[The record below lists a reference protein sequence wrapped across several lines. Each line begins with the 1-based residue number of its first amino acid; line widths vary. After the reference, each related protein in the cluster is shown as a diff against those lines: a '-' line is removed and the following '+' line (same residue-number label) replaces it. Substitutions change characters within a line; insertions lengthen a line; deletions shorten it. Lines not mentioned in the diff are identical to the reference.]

1 MRKLLFIA
9 ILFLCL
15 VLRFYKITK
24 VPASLNWDEVS
35 NSYNAY
41 SILKTAKDEYG
52 NFLPLVNRSFDD
64 YKPPAYMYSV
74 IPFVWIF
81 GLSEVAAR
89 LPSVVF
95 GVLTC
100 ISIFFLAK
108 KLTGDSAVSYA
119 SFFLLSI
126 TPLHIQFSRAGFEAN
141 IGLFFAV
148 SGFTDLFFALREN
161 QSKLKNYTF
170 VLMSVA
176 FFALSFYSYHA
187 YRITVPL
194 MIVSFYL
201 IYRERI
207 QNVSKKLVVVYLTVI
222 LGLIAPLFLTLP
234 KEAFLQRFEATS
246 QKTQKKDVDK
256 SIELIDQ
263 DIGRTFFL
271 GRFIH
276 NRRIEIAKTYASNY
290 FSHFNLNFLFLEGD
304 GELRH
309 HVRNVGLLFLFQL
322 PLLIYG
328 LYRFFQKI
336 DKGKLFI
343 ISWLLIAPLGAIAGA
358 EVPHA
363 IRSYSM
369 VIPLTIITSFGFIKF
384 WQIVVR
390 KKFYVLGFTFIIFLS
405 SAIYFDEYFK
415 HYPVYSAPSWQFVTK
430 QAALITKSLEG
441 KYSQITVDSQN
452 IEQAYIFWLF
462 YTKYDPSDYQ
472 NNGFKKG
479 FGKYKFE
486 SNPPSDFGNL
496 YVTNTL
502 PSNFEKIQTIYFP
515 DGERALEIGNI

>member
-1 MRKLLFIA
+1 MKKALFIA
-9 ILFLCL
+9 ILLLC
-15 VLRFYKITK
+15 VILRLYKITK
-24 VPASLNWDEVS
+24 VPISLNWDEAS
-35 NSYNAY
+35 NAYNAY
-41 SILKTAKDEYG
+41 SILKTARDEYG
-52 NFLPLVNRSFDD
+52 NFLPLANRSFDD
-64 YKPPAYMYSV
+64 YKPPAYMYSA

-81 GLSEVAAR
+81 GLSELAAR
-89 LPSVVF
+89 LPSAIY

-100 ISIFFLAK
+100 IAVFFLAK
-108 KLTGDSAVSYA
+108 KLTGSNAVSYS

-126 TPLHIQFSRAGFEAN
+126 TPWHVQFSRAGFEAN
-141 IGLFFAV
+141 IGLFFTV
-148 SGFTDLFFALREN
+148 SGFTALFFALREN

-170 VLMSVA
+170 VLMSAA

-194 MIVSFYL
+194 MIVSFYS

-207 QNVSKKLVVVYLTVI
+207 QNVSKKLVIVYLTVI

-246 QKTQKKDVDK
+246 QKIQTRGVDK

-309 HVRNVGLLFLFQL
+309 HVQNVGLLFLFQL
-322 PLLIYG
+322 PLLAYG
-328 LYRFFQKI
+328 LYHFFQKI

-369 VIPLTIITSFGFIKF
+369 VIPLVIIAS
-384 WQIVVR
+384 
-390 KKFYVLGFTFIIFLS
+390 LGFVEVWKILVPKKIYLFVFAFIIFLS

-415 HYPVYSAPSWQFVTK
+415 HYPVYSAPSWQFATK
-430 QAALITKSLEG
+430 QAALTTKSLED
-441 KYSQITVDSQN
+441 KYGQITVDSQN

-462 YTKYDPSDYQ
+462 YTEFDPSRYQ
-472 NNGFKKG
+472 ENGSRDG

-486 SNPPSDFGNL
+486 NFPPTSPNSLF
-496 YVTNTL
+496 VTNHL
-502 PSNFEKIQTIYFP
+502 PPNFEKVETIYFL
-515 DGERALEIGNI
+515 DGEKALEIGSI